1 MAAIAADW
9 LAGRQSKD
17 DDVLMKN
24 MVVDDP
30 TPTPSSTPSSL
41 VHCTMTIGEA
51 RAQYMDR
58 VRQMREEQFREAQAD
73 AAYNHHLLQEHL
85 QAEEQIAAERA
96 EQEALLD
103 SYRSARKGRL
113 ERWRYRMRV
122 AEAAAAYKE
131 ASKEGDEAGE
141 ALFGETEDEA
151 EDNAGS
157 DESPLRWRR
166 RGPAPPR
173 PRGTKNEVEDTAGSA
188 EAPPRQQRGRGH
200 RRLSRGPTLPATWGR
215 ISTAPLRRRPPATRQ
230 RTSPAPPRPRPA
242 ANEAAPHR
250 KRGRVE
256 HGRSPPLGST

>member
-1 MAAIAADW
+1 MDHKDMAAIAADR
-9 LAGRQSKD
+9 LAGRQSED
-17 DDVLMKN
+17 NDVPMEN

-30 TPTPSSTPSSL
+30 APTPSSAPSSP

-85 QAEEQIAAERA
+85 QAGERV

-103 SYRSARKGRL
+103 SYRFAHEGRF

-151 EDNAGS
+151 EDNDGS

-166 RGPAPPR
+166 
-173 PRGTKNEVEDTAGSA
+173 
-188 EAPPRQQRGRGH
+188 
-200 RRLSRGPTLPATWGR
+200 
-215 ISTAPLRRRPPATRQ
+215 
-230 RTSPAPPRPRPA
+230 
-242 ANEAAPHR
+242 
-250 KRGRVE
+250 
-256 HGRSPPLGST
+256 